1 MTDLRPSGPARS
13 GELLDGR
20 YRLDELIGEG
30 GMGSVW
36 RASDEALE
44 RTVAVKVFWMDTA
57 EDADAARRE
66 SEKRLLASLSHPA
79 LVTLFDAQL
88 SESER
93 SYLVMEY
100 IDGGTLA
107 ERIRGA
113 RSRAPDAASLAAD
126 LGEALHVVHAAGIVH
141 RDVKPANVLLRPP
154 LTPQHTFRAVL
165 ADFGIAYLAD
175 TARVTT
181 PGTAMGTAAYI
192 SPEQVR
198 GHAADSGIRHL
209 QPRPRAARSALGERA
224 FPQRTPAEAIAAR
237 LSTHPTIPGDWGYG
251 WRSLLTAM
259 TSIDPDDRPTALD
272 VATRGRALDAGD
284 AEPDETGM

>member
-1 MTDLRPSGPARS
+1 MTDLRPTGPARS

-20 YRLDELIGEG
+20 YRLEELIGEG

-36 RASDEALE
+36 RAFDEALE

-107 ERIRGA
+107 DRI
-113 RSRAPDAASLAAD
+113 S
-126 LGEALHVVHAAGIVH
+126 
-141 RDVKPANVLLRPP
+141 
-154 LTPQHTFRAVL
+154 
-165 ADFGIAYLAD
+165 
-175 TARVTT
+175 
-181 PGTAMGTAAYI
+181 
-192 SPEQVR
+192 
-198 GHAADSGIRHL
+198 
-209 QPRPRAARSALGERA
+209 
-224 FPQRTPAEAIAAR
+224 
-237 LSTHPTIPGDWGYG
+237 
-251 WRSLLTAM
+251 
-259 TSIDPDDRPTALD
+259 DRPGQCAGCRRPWPPTSARRCTSCTRRASCI
-272 VATRGRALDAGD
+272 AT
-284 AEPDETGM
+284 